1 MKIWFLSAPTKRV
14 PIPKLDYAIS
24 KINQVNDFLMQKVDE
39 KFTYE
44 EIIAEMERILAK
56 PKDAKEK

>member
-1 MKIWFLSAPTKRV
+1 
-14 PIPKLDYAIS
+14 
-24 KINQVNDFLMQKVDE
+24 MQKVDE